1 MIVIAVGNLAVEPE
15 IGLFLFANIFKF
27 LEKFNVNAVRRIK
40 AESVNIKLIN
50 PESCA
55 VEKIV
60 HNLVIVEIKLY
71 KVIVTCPALIAETV
85 IIRAVVPKVY
95 ILKPRRIS

>member
-15 IGLFLFANIFKF
+15 VRLFLFANIFKF
-27 LEKFNVNAVRRIK
+27 LEKFNVNTISRIK
-40 AESVNIKLIN
+40 AESVNIELVN
-50 PESCA
+50 PESCT
-55 VEKIV
+55 VKKIV
-60 HNLVIVEIKLY
+60 YYLVIVEIKLY
-71 KVIVTCPALIAETV
+71 KVIVTCPAFIAETV